1 MAAHSSLQARRPG
14 TRGSTLIEFSL
25 VLPLMLLLFFGVFD
39 FGRIL
44 YIQLTLQSAVRE
56 ASRLTVTGNVLP
68 DPDHPGEYLDRIESI
83 IHRIQTVAPGL
94 HVTPDQISIIGP
106 GGAGSPGGP
115 GDLVTIRVD
124 YEIDILTPLVRPVFP
139 DGAYPCTVY
148 MISRNEPFPGT

>member
-1 MAAHSSLQARRPG
+1 MRRRPLRMRTTG
-14 TRGSTLIEFSL
+14 ARGSSLIEFSL
-25 VLPLMLLLFFGVFD
+25 ILPLLLLLFFGAFD

-68 DPDHPGEYLDRIESI
+68 DPEHPETYLGRVESI

-94 HVTPDQISIIGP
+94 HVTPDQISITGP
-106 GGAGSPGGP
+106 GGAGDPGGP

-124 YEIDILTPLVRPVFP
+124 YEIEILTPLVRPVFP
-139 DGAYPCTVY
+139 EGVYPCAVT